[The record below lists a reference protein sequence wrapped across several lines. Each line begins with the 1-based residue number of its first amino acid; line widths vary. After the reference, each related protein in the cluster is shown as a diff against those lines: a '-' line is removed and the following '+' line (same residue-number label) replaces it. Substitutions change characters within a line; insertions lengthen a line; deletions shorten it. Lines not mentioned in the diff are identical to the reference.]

1 MFIFLLIKIINFV
14 ILYLQCVLQLIRRKK
29 MKSLIISFFR
39 NLFFEFLKFQSLYF
53 KIKILDNSIN
63 FSIHTLIFHLLLKQN

>member
-1 MFIFLLIKIINFV
+1 
-14 ILYLQCVLQLIRRKK
+14 
-29 MKSLIISFFR
+29 MKSLIISFFI

-63 FSIHTLIFHLLLKQN
+63 FSIYTLIFHLLLKQN